1 MLRRV
6 ATAGVVATLT
16 LAAGGARVAAGA
28 RVATGAFVAGGAHAS
43 PTAATGVRLRS
54 QQKLSP
60 AYNQGIARAGSRWV
74 VTGINIIGI
83 VDDKLHEKKSLAP
96 AIPRELTTRAFN
108 HIGDPDVVGN
118 CIYAPLEEPNYNLGQ
133 QVTARYDATTLHY
146 VDSVTLAQHENSF
159 VTVDPTTGIAYTMDH
174 FSGSALLR
182 YDVLHAW
189 APMPPLTMSKY
200 LYKVQGAAVG
210 AGAVWLATSDTGNPM
225 YRVDLATGQVT
236 DLGSAGHEGGEGEG
250 VAVAPLGR
258 AYLHPLTV
266 DPKLAPV
273 WLGHFSVATVTA
285 RAARPGKAKKALGA
299 CHA

>member
-6 ATAGVVATLT
+6 AAAGVVATLT
-16 LAAGGARVAAGA
+16 LVSGGAQVASGA
-28 RVATGAFVAGGAHAS
+28 DAAPRA
-43 PTAATGVRLRS
+43 PTAVRLRS
-54 QQKLSP
+54 EQKLSP
-60 AYNQGIARAGSRWV
+60 AYNQGIARAGTRWV
-74 VTGINIIGI
+74 VTGLNIIGI
-83 VDDKLHEKKSLAP
+83 VDDKLHEKKRLTP
-96 AIPRELTTRAFN
+96 AIPRELTARAFN
-108 HIGDPDVVGN
+108 HVGDPDVVGN

-133 QVTARYDATTLHY
+133 QVTARYDATTLRF
-146 VDSVTLAQHENSF
+146 VDSVTLPQHENSF
-159 VTVDPTTGIAYTMDH
+159 VALDPATGIAYTMDH

-189 APMPPLTMSKY
+189 APMTPLTMSKY

-210 AGAVWLATSDTGNPM
+210 AGAVWLSTSDSGNPM

-250 VAVAPLGR
+250 IAVAPVAN

-266 DPKLAPV
+266 DAKLAPA
-273 WLGHFSVATVTA
+273 WLGHFSVASVTA
-285 RAARPGKAKKALGA
+285 RPARPAKAKKALGA